1 MTTHSYFILEI
12 VGEGIQHV
20 VEVPSSRLVRVVR
33 EEFEQASALLA
44 WGFQETMQEHCRLG
58 FYDVVCE
65 ERVAELT
72 RHLPIITTVH
82 FLRLQAVVN
91 QIAQLIG
98 MVLKSA

>member
-72 RHLPIITTVH
+72 RHFTYYYDSP
-82 FLRLQAVVN
+82 FSKA
-91 QIAQLIG
+91 AG
-98 MVLKSA
+98 CSKSDCAAHWDGP